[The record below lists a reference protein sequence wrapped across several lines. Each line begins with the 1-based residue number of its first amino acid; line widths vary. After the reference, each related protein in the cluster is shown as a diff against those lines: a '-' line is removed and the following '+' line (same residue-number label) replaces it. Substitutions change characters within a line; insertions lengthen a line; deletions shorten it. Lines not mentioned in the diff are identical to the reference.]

1 MAGAHVVF
9 YRRIRNKRGL
19 LAPAVLLMK
28 RTLDAPSHPGH
39 WGLVG
44 GTLEAGET
52 PREGL
57 LREIQEEL
65 EHRKPFRL
73 QPLWR
78 TTNLTYYKA
87 HLPEDMDT
95 LRLRRSKADGK
106 VEGEGLGWF
115 TETEVRRLSMR
126 REDRTALRK
135 YFSLRAL

>member
-9 YRRIRNKRGL
+9 YRRIRNKRGSL
-19 LAPAVLLMK
+19 TPAVLLMK

-44 GTLEAGET
+44 GTLEPGET

-57 LREIQEEL
+57 LREIEEEL
-65 EHRKPFRL
+65 EHARPVRL
-73 QPLWR
+73 QPLWQ

-95 LRLRRSKADGK
+95 LRLRRSTADEK

-115 TETEVRRLSMR
+115 TAAEVRRLPMR
-126 REDRTALRK
+126 PEDRMAVRK
-135 YFSLRAL
+135 YFSAP